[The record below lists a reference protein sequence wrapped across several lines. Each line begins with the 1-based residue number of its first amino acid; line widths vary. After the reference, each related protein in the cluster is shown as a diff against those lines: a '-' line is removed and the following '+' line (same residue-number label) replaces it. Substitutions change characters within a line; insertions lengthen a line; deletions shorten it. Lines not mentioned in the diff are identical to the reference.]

1 MTEKVNNSSPYPNT
15 HTKRTKLDTI
25 VKNNHLGLKK
35 RPNAKQ
41 SKSIYLRKNAS
52 PSVKNNRVYS
62 LVRAKTYHHPNSTLV
77 SDNNSVASVGLARIP
92 RALLPYKLNPDSGT
106 GQKTIAGSIVSRK

>member
-1 MTEKVNNSSPYPNT
+1 MQKNRKVFIYEKLLVHQLKTTEYIALSP
-15 HTKRTKLDTI
+15 
-25 VKNNHLGLKK
+25 G
-35 RPNAKQ
+35 
-41 SKSIYLRKNAS
+41 
-52 PSVKNNRVYS
+52 
-62 LVRAKTYHHPNSTLV
+62 AKTYHHPNSTLV